1 MAATYMML
9 KIKLENFKKCL
20 KQKRCGMIRL
30 NVPNLLHFCKK
41 FNFYVKKSAKNSYLL
56 HFVESCTE
64 FTVFCIFSLKD

>member
-41 FNFYVKKSAKNSYLL
+41 NLFLNEKNEKNSYLL
-56 HFVESCTE
+56 NFIESCID
-64 FTVFCIFSLKD
+64 FTVFYIFFT